1 MKRNAISGIVMRRG
15 RSGFS
20 ASACS
25 TLSLRFSGTKY
36 VFLQSPAGHCV
47 SRVNV
52 PVKDP
57 SSNAGRAAEFARY
70 PPGHAEGYG
79 DAFRVV
85 LRDAYL
91 AMAGE
96 PHGSYPTFADGH
108 RGMQVLEATLH
119 SARDGGWAS
128 VET

>member
-1 MKRNAISGIVMRRG
+1 MRWGIAGPGAISTRFTEAMRLVDG
-15 RSGFS
+15 GSVVAVASRSGE
-20 ASACS
+20 
-25 TLSLRFSGTKY
+25 
-36 VFLQSPAGHCV
+36 
-47 SRVNV
+47 
-52 PVKDP
+52 
-57 SSNAGRAAEFARY
+57 RAAEFARY